1 MGIDQR
7 GVGRSK
13 FVALAFRKGW
23 APGSAEVEPTK
34 RQGTHP
40 WRREHRKSP
49 TSTLTRRLA
58 RSSMM
63 PCNGS
68 RACNARRDTQSW
80 KEDIGERVQELARRL
95 YQGHLDMLFFRERE
109 RVHKGR
115 KPPGEVR
122 IRTRDLETRFGRVA
136 VRRHGFRT
144 KGASKT
150 VLPLDRALRLPSEM
164 YSHGLRKHLAE
175 EVRTQSV
182 AQSVE
187 RIDKTTA
194 GHIPKRQA
202 EQLMVRA
209 AQDFGHFYAMRERQD
224 PANDSCSP
232 TSLLMLSSDGKGIA
246 MVSGGLRDATR
257 KDAARETRDAV
268 RGDPTSTRKDRRHTK
283 RMATVTA
290 VWDQK
295 PLART
300 AADIITELHGNPEA
314 KKVRMPRPE
323 RKRVAATVE
332 KTLLEAVCEVF
343 DEADR
348 REPEQQRTTG
358 VVIDGNEH
366 QLAVI
371 KAEAASAGVR
381 SPSSSIC
388 CTRSTTS
395 GSPEWRFGEVTPSG
409 PTCG

>member
-1 MGIDQR
+1 MAKRAQEVTD
-7 GVGRSK
+7 VD
-13 FVALAFRKGW
+13 
-23 APGSAEVEPTK
+23 PYAEART
-34 RQGTHP
+34 QFDDAMQ
-40 WRREHRKSP
+40 WLKSVQCP
-49 TSTLTRRLA
+49 AGHAELE
-58 RSSMM
+58 
-63 PCNGS
+63 
-68 RACNARRDTQSW
+68 
-80 KEDIGERVQELARRL
+80 EDIGERVQELARRL

-332 KTLLEAVCEVF
+332 KTLLEAVCEMF

-348 REPEQQRTTG
+348 RDPEQQRTTG

-395 GSPEWRFGEVTPSG
+395 GSPEWRFGEVTPSA